1 MSEHDPVNK
10 PSHYQIMPGFE
21 VYDVRMALMDKI
33 EGASH
38 GAVDD
43 WSRAW
48 EYLTRMWGKNGLEDA
63 KKSRW
68 YLDKLI
74 DKLEAEPAAT
84 VPRSCPGCGAE
95 EGSLHHPDC
104 YLMRQGKSRLAA
116 AAPATVDLRGSAISQ
131 ATRAFFETAI
141 AATSEPA
148 AQIDDESDRQQAV
161 AQNGNDGIVYDDP
174 WYGAPEWARFKAQ
187 DASGDWFWY
196 SHKPVDSG
204 SGWVCDEAHED
215 ATWDY
220 ARESEPDPNWRDTLI
235 ERPVGQDP
243 QE

>member
-10 PSHYQIMPGFE
+10 PSHYQVMPGVE
-21 VYDVRMALMDKI
+21 VYDVRMALMAKI

-38 GAVDD
+38 SAVDD

-63 KKSRW
+63 KKARW

-84 VPRSCPGCGAE
+84 VA
-95 EGSLHHPDC
+95 
-104 YLMRQGKSRLAA
+104 
-116 AAPATVDLRGSAISQ
+116 VDLRGSAISQ
-131 ATRAFFETAI
+131 ATRAFFEAAI
-141 AATSEPA
+141 AAASEPA
-148 AQIDDESDRQQAV
+148 AQIDDESDRQKAV
-161 AQNGNDGIVYDDP
+161 EQNGNDGAVYDDP

-187 DASGDWFWY
+187 DKPGEWYWFDN
-196 SHKPVDSG
+196 KPEPHSV
-204 SGWVCDEAHED
+204 
-215 ATWDY
+215 TWDTGGNY
-220 ARESEPDPNWRDTLI
+220 AFAHDGAHNPNWRDTLI